1 MKRVKVEMNIEDG
14 MGIGKR
20 GCFWGGGIGNGSGRL
35 KGGGNEMDELVASKC
50 QLKVKK
56 KRRRR

>member
-1 MKRVKVEMNIEDG
+1 MEWEL
-14 MGIGKR
+14 GK
-20 GCFWGGGIGNGSGRL
+20 GGVFGGGGIGNGSGRL

-56 KRRRR
+56 KRRR